1 MRRLCAR
8 ALRPPYPRPPVT
20 SATETARRIHPALIA
35 LLLIAAAIFAVRGP
49 ARAIAGGNSDLAIVY
64 ASIASWV
71 DGLNPYN
78 VVDAQVV
85 WDDRDGGTRFAPL
98 SRDPDLFLYPPSTFP
113 VLAPVGVLPWPVAA
127 IAWTL
132 TNTLAGL
139 ISIWAVAR
147 VVGLQGNPRA
157 VFIAVALAFAPLHT
171 AIFTGQT
178 ILPVLALIALV
189 HAIRVPRIDGRAL
202 PTWTPIAVG
211 VMLGI
216 ATAIKP
222 QVGLPFLAYELVMLR
237 ALPLAAGLFTA
248 LAITAIGVLRLESA
262 GIDWLASWRANLES
276 VQTGGQVTYTPGAQS
291 RVHMVNL
298 HPVMALVFSDAAAVR
313 AAVLAVVAVI
323 AAGAFAV
330 WIRVRDEPREIG
342 ALSIGA
348 ALCMIIVYHRAYDAS
363 VLILPMAWC
372 IQRLLAPRGSP
383 RGQLAAA
390 VSLALVL
397 VYAVPGPAT
406 LGWLERT
413 GRVPDAIAS
422 TWLWNNVLL
431 IHHAWVMP
439 VLACVLIWCLAAN
452 RPRRGRIPR

>member
-1 MRRLCAR
+1 MR
-8 ALRPPYPRPPVT
+8 T
-20 SATETARRIHPALIA
+20 SRSVHPTLMA

-49 ARAIAGGNSDLAIVY
+49 GRAIATGNSDLAIVFG
-64 ASIASWV
+64 SIASWV
-71 DGLNPYN
+71 DGLNPYD
-78 VVDAQVV
+78 VVDAQAV
-85 WDDRDGGTRFAPL
+85 WDDRDGGARFAPL

-113 VLAPVGVLPWPVAA
+113 VLAPVGMLPWPIAA

-132 TNTLAGL
+132 VNTLAGL

-147 VVGLQGNPRA
+147 VVGLRGNPRA
-157 VFIAVALAFAPLHT
+157 AFITLALAFAPLHT

-178 ILPVLALIALV
+178 ILPVLALIALA
-189 HAIRVPRIDGRAL
+189 HAIRVPRTDGREL
-202 PTWTPIAVG
+202 PAWSPIAVG

-237 ALPLAAGLFTA
+237 AVPLATGLLTA
-248 LAITAIGVLRLESA
+248 LAITAVGVLRLELG
-262 GIDWLASWRANLES
+262 GIDWLTSWRANLES
-276 VQTGGQVTYTPGAQS
+276 VQSGGQVTYTPGAQS

-298 HPVMALVFSDAAAVR
+298 HPVVALVFSEAAAVR
-313 AAVLAVVAVI
+313 AAVLAGGAAS
-323 AAGAFAV
+323 AAGACAV
-330 WIRVRDEPREIG
+330 WVRVRDEPREIG

-372 IQRLLAPRGSP
+372 IQRLLAPTGSP

-413 GRVPDAIAS
+413 GRVPDAITA
-422 TWLWNNVLL
+422 TWHWNNVAL
-431 IHHAWVMP
+431 IHHAWLMP
-439 VLACVLIWCLAAN
+439 VLACTLVWCLAGN
-452 RPRRGRIPR
+452 RPRRGRVPRL